1 MVSFTVKKIV
11 KSKTVGEKLKE
22 IRQDKNISLSQAS
35 KDLKIAYKYLEA
47 MEANQF
53 SRLPGRAYFKAF
65 LKKYCQYLH
74 LDFSDLWHQAKS
86 LGHFEP
92 KGGGLGKTYF
102 FPWRKILKFVLIAVI
117 FLAIFIFLAWRVEQI
132 FRPPYLHIIE
142 PADGLI
148 TGQREIRV
156 YGQSLKEADIV
167 INNKAIFVDNQG
179 FFETKID
186 LQKGLNLIKISA
198 RKRYSRENIVNLR
211 VLLSEDKNQ

>member
-1 MVSFTVKKIV
+1 MVSFTAKKIV
-11 KSKTVGEKLKE
+11 KSKTIGEKLKE
-22 IRQDKNISLSQAS
+22 IRQERNLSLSKVS
-35 KDLKIAYKYLEA
+35 KELKIAYKYLEA

-53 SRLPGRAYFKAF
+53 SQLPGRAYFKVF

-74 LDFSDLWHQAKS
+74 LDFNDLWRQAKG

-102 FPWRKILKFVLIAVI
+102 FPWRKILKFVLIAVV
-117 FLAIFIFLAWRVEQI
+117 FLLIFIFLAWRVEQI
-132 FRPPYLHIIE
+132 FKPPYLHIIE

-148 TGQREIRV
+148 TDQSEIRV

-198 RKRYSRENIVNLR
+198 SKRYSRENVVNLR
-211 VLLSEDKNQ
+211 VLLNDDKNP

>member
-1 MVSFTVKKIV
+1 MTFFTATKIV
-11 KSKTVGEKLKE
+11 KSKTIGEKLKE
-22 IRQDKNISLSQAS
+22 IRQEKNISLSKAA
-35 KDLKIAYKYLEA
+35 KDLNIAYKYLEA
-47 MEANQF
+47 LERNQF
-53 SRLPGRAYFKAF
+53 SQLPGRTYFKNF
-65 LKKYCQYLH
+65 LKRYCQYLR
-74 LDFSDLWHQAKS
+74 LDFSQLWRQARE
-86 LGHFEP
+86 LGYFEP

-102 FPWRKILKFVLIAVI
+102 FPWRKVFRLALIVII

-142 PADGLI
+142 PIDGLI
-148 TGQREIRV
+148 TSQGEIRI

-198 RKRYSRENIVNLR
+198 RKRYSRENVVNRR
-211 VLLSEDKNQ
+211 VLLNDDKNQ